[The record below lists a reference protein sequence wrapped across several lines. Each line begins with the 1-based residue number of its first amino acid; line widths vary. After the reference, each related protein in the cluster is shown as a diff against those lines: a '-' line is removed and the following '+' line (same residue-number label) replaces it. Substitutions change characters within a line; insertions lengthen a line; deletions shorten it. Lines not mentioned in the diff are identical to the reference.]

1 MARGYPSLCMVLF
14 LLGLA
19 AFAEAQSASNVRAT
33 YHKYNPA
40 QNGWD
45 LNKVGAYCAT
55 WDANKPLA
63 WRKKH
68 GWTAFCGPAGPT
80 GQASC
85 GKCLRVTNT
94 GTGAQTT
101 VRIVDQCSNGG
112 LDLEEGVFKQ
122 IDTNGKG
129 YQQGHLIVNYAFV
142 NC

>member
-33 YHKYNPA
+33 YHKYNPM

-63 WRKKH
+63 WRQRH

-112 LDLEEGVFKQ
+112 LDLEEGVFKR

-142 NC
+142 SC